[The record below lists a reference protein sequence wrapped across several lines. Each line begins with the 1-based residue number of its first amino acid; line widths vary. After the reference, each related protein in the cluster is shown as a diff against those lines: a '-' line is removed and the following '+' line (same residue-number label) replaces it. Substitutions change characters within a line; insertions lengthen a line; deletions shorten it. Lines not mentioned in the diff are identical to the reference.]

1 MVSVCTGTPHIPVV
15 WRHIAALLMVFVCAG
30 RANETS
36 SCALCDSE
44 PTFYDGMYLGFMGL
58 LSLLMH
64 WICIDRHARS
74 AR

>member
-1 MVSVCTGTPHIPVV
+1 MSAKPPPLPC
-15 WRHIAALLMVFVCAG
+15 

-36 SCALCDSE
+36 SCAPCNSE

-64 WICIDRHARS
+64 WVCIDRHARS

>member
-1 MVSVCTGTPHIPVV
+1 MLADKQQWDDMIGWRLTTPAV
-15 WRHIAALLMVFVCAG
+15 R
-30 RANETS
+30 RANKSSS

-44 PTFYDGMYLGFMGL
+44 PTFYDGLYLGFMGL

-64 WICIDRHARS
+64 WVCIDRHARS